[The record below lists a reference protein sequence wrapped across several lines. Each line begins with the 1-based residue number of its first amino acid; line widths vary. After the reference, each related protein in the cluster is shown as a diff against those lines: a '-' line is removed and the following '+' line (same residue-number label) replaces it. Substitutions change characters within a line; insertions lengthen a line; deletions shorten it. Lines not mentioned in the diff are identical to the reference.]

1 MNSVFRTLRRSVTA
15 GVAVLAF
22 VSSAAFGQAACGLCD
37 KDVVITADLA
47 SCFLEQYQEL
57 ASESGQAV
65 VVDLTQ
71 CSSRGVIEALPSPK
85 VGVEEPDTRFM
96 ISRAQLDC
104 LKQKLEE
111 PGLVLD
117 PAVKID
123 LESCG

>member
-1 MNSVFRTLRRSVTA
+1 MHSAFLTLRRSFTA
-15 GVAVLAF
+15 GACALAF
-22 VSSAAFGQAACGLCD
+22 ATSAAFSQDACGLCD
-37 KDVVITADLA
+37 KEVVITADLA

-57 ASESGQAV
+57 ASENGQAV

-71 CSSRGVIEALPSPK
+71 CSSRGVVEALPSPK
-85 VGVEEPDTRFM
+85 TGSEEPDTKFM